1 MEMELPSLPAGQGSS
16 AQGCGTPSSVLAFI
30 VVAYCTNGLVLMCLV
45 QTGECQLRVGASPDR
60 LSLYGVGR
68 RCDEGGGRM
77 ALTARQERILEFIS
91 VHCRVYGRSP
101 TQREIADEVGYR
113 SIGGLGYQIRELDRL
128 GYLRRVPKRARTL
141 EVVEDSADLPVAGPP
156 PYTEEAVLVPVRG
169 RIAAG
174 QPLLAEQNIESIF
187 PLPRRIV
194 GFGEVFLLEVQ
205 GDSML
210 YEAILDGDWVTIRS
224 QPTAND
230 GQIVAALIRNET
242 TGENEA
248 TVKVLRRHKGR
259 IWLEPRNA
267 GYPQIPGDEATII
280 GIVVAVLRRV
290 DATKSP

>member
-1 MEMELPSLPAGQGSS
+1 
-16 AQGCGTPSSVLAFI
+16 
-30 VVAYCTNGLVLMCLV
+30 
-45 QTGECQLRVGASPDR
+45 
-60 LSLYGVGR
+60 
-68 RCDEGGGRM
+68 M

-91 VHCRVYGRSP
+91 VHCRVHGRSP
-101 TQREIADEVGYR
+101 TQREIADELGYR

-141 EVVEDSADLPVAGPP
+141 EVVSDFADVPLAGPQ

-174 QPLLAEQNIESIF
+174 LPLLAEQNIESIF

-210 YEAILDGDWVTIRS
+210 YEAILDGDWVVIRS
-224 QPTAND
+224 QPTAGD

-242 TGENEA
+242 TGDSEA
-248 TVKVLRRHKGR
+248 TVKVLRRHRGR
-259 IWLEPRNA
+259 VWLEPRNA
-267 GYPQIPGDEATII
+267 GYPQIPGNEATII
-280 GIVVAVLRRV
+280 GIVVAVVRRV
-290 DATKSP
+290 NMATSP